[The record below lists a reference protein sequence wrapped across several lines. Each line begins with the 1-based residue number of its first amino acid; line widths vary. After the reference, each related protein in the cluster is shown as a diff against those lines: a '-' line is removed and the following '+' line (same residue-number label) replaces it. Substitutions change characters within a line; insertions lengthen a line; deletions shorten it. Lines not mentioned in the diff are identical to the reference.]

1 MAVSIDRVYQKVL
14 ALANKEQRGYITPQ
28 EFNLFADQSQQDIFN
43 QYFYDIERYSRGR
56 DNDIDYADKLA
67 NLESKI
73 SVFEVFD
80 EEVSASASG
89 EVALQ
94 SLGIYKLGVVT
105 VKPINKSRSKEAERL
120 TAKELNQYK
129 NGRLTRENSLA
140 GPYYVEYYSSLNKEH
155 FINIWP
161 NQDTYTSL
169 ALSPYASG
177 GSDMVKISYIENI
190 IPPQWTYS
198 IVGTNALYNPSD
210 QNFRNFQL
218 HASEE
223 SLLVSKILQLAGI
236 SIKDYQLSK
245 AAVQEEVKIK
255 QEKQ

>member
-1 MAVSIDRVYQKVL
+1 MAIPIDRVYQKVL

-28 EFNLFADQSQQDIFN
+28 EFNLFADQAQQDIFN

-80 EEVSASASG
+80 ELVSASASG

-105 VKPINKSRSKEAERL
+105 VKYFNKPRLKEAERL

-129 NGRLTRENSLA
+129 NGTRLTQPQYLA
-140 GPYYVEYYSSLNKEH
+140 GPYYVEYYSSVQKEH

-161 NQDTYTSL
+161 NQDTYASL
-169 ALSPYASG
+169 TIPIDY
-177 GSDMVKISYIENI
+177 VKVSFIQNI
-190 IPPQWTYS
+190 TPPQWTYS
-198 IVGTNALYNPSD
+198 IVGTNALYNPGD

-223 SLLVSKILQLAGI
+223 SLLVSKILQLAGV
-236 SIKDYQLSK
+236 SIKDYQLTQ
-245 AAVQEEVKIK
+245 AAVQEEVKSK

>member
-1 MAVSIDRVYQKVL
+1 MAIPIDRVYQKVL
-14 ALANKEQRGYITPQ
+14 ALANKEQRGYVTPQ
-28 EFNLFADQSQQDIFN
+28 EFNLFADQAQQDIFN

-73 SVFEVFD
+73 SVFEVYD

-105 VKPINKSRSKEAERL
+105 VKYSNKPRPKEAERL

-129 NGRLTRENSLA
+129 NGRLTSESSLA
-140 GPYYVEYYSSLNKEH
+140 GPYYVEYYSSVQKEH

-169 ALSPYASG
+169 TIPIDS
-177 GSDMVKISYIENI
+177 VKVSSIQNI
-190 IPPQWTYS
+190 TPPQWTYS
-198 IVGTNALYNPSD
+198 IVGANALYNPGD
-210 QNFRNFQL
+210 LNFRNFQL
-218 HASEE
+218 HASEK
-223 SLLVSKILQLAGI
+223 SLLVSKILQLAGV
-236 SIKDYQLSK
+236 SIKDYQLTQ
-245 AAVQEEVKIK
+245 AAVQEEVKSK

>member
-28 EFNLFADQSQQDIFN
+28 EFNLFADQAQQDIFN

-73 SVFEVFD
+73 SVFEVYD
-80 EEVSASASG
+80 EEVSVSSSG
-89 EVALQ
+89 EIHLQ

-105 VKPINKSRSKEAERL
+105 VKYFKKPRAKEAERL

-129 NGRLTRENSLA
+129 NGRLTGENSLA
-140 GPYYVEYYSSLNKEH
+140 GPYYVEYYSSVQKEH
-155 FINIWP
+155 YINIWP
-161 NQDTYTSL
+161 NQH
-169 ALSPYASG
+169 SPFHTMPNPNSG
-177 GSDMVKISYIENI
+177 MVIKISFIQNI
-190 IPPQWTYS
+190 IAPQWTYY
-198 IVGTNALYNPSD
+198 IVGGNALHDPLA

-223 SLLVSKILQLAGI
+223 SLLVSKILQLAGV
-236 SIKDYQLSK
+236 SIKDYQLTQ
-245 AAVQEEVKIK
+245 AAVQEEIKSK

>member
-1 MAVSIDRVYQKVL
+1 MAIPIDRVYQKVL

-28 EFNLFADQSQQDIFN
+28 EFNLFADQAQQDIFN

-56 DNDIDYADKLA
+56 DNDMDYADKLA

-73 SVFEVFD
+73 SVFEVYD
-80 EEVSASASG
+80 EEVSASAGG

-105 VKPINKSRSKEAERL
+105 VKYANKPRPKEAERL

-129 NGRLTRENSLA
+129 NGRLTSENSLA
-140 GPYYVEYYSSLNKEH
+140 GPYYVEYYSTGSKHH

-169 ALSPYASG
+169 TNPIDSVKASF
-177 GSDMVKISYIENI
+177 IQNI
-190 IPPQWTYS
+190 TPPQWTYS
-198 IVGTNALYNPSD
+198 IVGTNALYNPGD

-223 SLLVSKILQLAGI
+223 SLLVSKILQLAGV
-236 SIKDYQLSK
+236 SIKDYQLTQ
-245 AAVQEEVKIK
+245 AAVQEEIKSK

>member
-1 MAVSIDRVYQKVL
+1 MAIPIDRVYQKVL

-28 EFNLFADQSQQDIFN
+28 EFNLFADQAQQDIFN

-73 SVFEVFD
+73 SVFEVYD

-105 VKPINKSRSKEAERL
+105 VKYSNKPRPKEAERL

-140 GPYYVEYYSSLNKEH
+140 GPYYVEYYSSVQKEH

-169 ALSPYASG
+169 TIPIDS
-177 GSDMVKISYIENI
+177 VKVSFIQNI
-190 IPPQWTYS
+190 TPPQWTYS
-198 IVGTNALYNPSD
+198 IVGTNALYNPGD

-223 SLLVSKILQLAGI
+223 SLLVSKILQLAGV
-236 SIKDYQLSK
+236 SIKDYQLTQ
-245 AAVQEEVKIK
+245 AAVQEEVKSK